1 MNREDNYGSS
11 LAIAYPQLAQ
21 EWNAEKMIFYLKTF
35 TNIPHW
41 RKNIGGSVRSV
52 EKNGNL
58 RLRIELEAEGVLN
71 VDLVVNIKR
80 F

>member
-35 TNIPHW
+35 TNIPH
-41 RKNIGGSVRSV
+41 
-52 EKNGNL
+52 
-58 RLRIELEAEGVLN
+58 
-71 VDLVVNIKR
+71 
-80 F
+80 